1 MVESL
6 AFHKKR
12 RAVVR
17 TSTLL
22 ENVRSLADKLKM
34 LKQDFKNHQ
43 LAIIDQTDGEEA
55 LAEEQRALD
64 DNDDIVSALN
74 MLSHA
79 TPTRMPE
86 SIRIA
91 GRQLAMLQTDLGSI
105 SDTVA
110 DLEDTEDDFECTL
123 EEYRD
128 RTSDIKAEL
137 AKLKTS
143 LLSSEAAPGD
153 TVMTD

>member
-1 MVESL
+1 
-6 AFHKKR
+6 
-12 RAVVR
+12 
-17 TSTLL
+17 
-22 ENVRSLADKLKM
+22 
-34 LKQDFKNHQ
+34 
-43 LAIIDQTDGEEA
+43 
-55 LAEEQRALD
+55 
-64 DNDDIVSALN
+64 
-74 MLSHA
+74 
-79 TPTRMPE
+79 
-86 SIRIA
+86 
-91 GRQLAMLQTDLGSI
+91 MLQTDLGSI

-153 TVMTD
+153 TVMTDLSRIEKLAFDCLLAIKKRLRSINSSSRSVDHVDEASQTRAAKFPWRHTTMEKLLEAVLCVSARSSNHLKGRKAAKRHQGQDGNELDSWPHEVE